1 MCTPPHQQYQILG
14 NEVERHPAYV
24 PSYNVH
30 PPENYYPSPSSSS
43 PPSDQSAFDRTP
55 EQSSGVVR
63 VVRQIQRVFEDMFP
77 TLSQEDG
84 APHETDY
91 DEFDDDGGGHEHD
104 AFESYYGGPNVCS
117 FL

>member
-1 MCTPPHQQYQILG
+1 
-14 NEVERHPAYV
+14 
-24 PSYNVH
+24 
-30 PPENYYPSPSSSS
+30 
-43 PPSDQSAFDRTP
+43 
-55 EQSSGVVR
+55 
-63 VVRQIQRVFEDMFP
+63 MFP

-91 DEFDDDGGGHEHD
+91 DEFDDGGGHEHD